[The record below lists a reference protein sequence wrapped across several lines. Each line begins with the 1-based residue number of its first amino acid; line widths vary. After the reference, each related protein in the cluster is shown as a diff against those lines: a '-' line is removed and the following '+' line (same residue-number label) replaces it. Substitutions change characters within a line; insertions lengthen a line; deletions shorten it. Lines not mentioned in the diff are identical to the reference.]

1 MKRLIMLVIAGVM
14 TLVLGACD
22 NNGPKPSDTPN
33 AAPEMAVMDGDSDKK
48 DDAKTE
54 EAAAP
59 AEEAP
64 AMPSDAKDD
73 VAAPAAE

>member
-1 MKRLIMLVIAGVM
+1 MKRLIMLVMAGVM

-33 AAPEMAVMDGDSDKK
+33 AAPEMAVVDSDSNKK

-54 EAAAP
+54 AAP

-64 AMPSDAKDD
+64 AMQSDAKDD
-73 VAAPAAE
+73 ASAPAAE